1 MPEMVLH
8 ADLTYTSDINPVRHP
23 YPPCRCTCDARAGY
37 YGPCCPPP
45 TLKRPGRSAQQLEAA
60 PTTKEQACAELRALG
75 ARWLAVYGHLPTSTE
90 LERDRPQAIPEFARL
105 TRGRVNGHY
114 QTSEAFWLD
123 IYNHGLCTKLDLTK
137 AQSNYKRKIS
147 ASNRRRAQQGTLTSP
162 KFYQGKIGSR
172 SHVY

>member
-1 MPEMVLH
+1 MPEIALQ
-8 ADLTYTSDINPVRHP
+8 ADLTYSANVNPVVPR

-45 TLKRPGRSAQQLEAA
+45 TLKRPRRSAQQHAAA
-60 PTTKEQACAELRALG
+60 PIAREQARAELRELG

-90 LERDRPQAIPEFARL
+90 LERDRPQAILEFARL

-147 ASNRRRAQQGTLTSP
+147 ASNRRRAQQGTLTP
-162 KFYQGKIGSR
+162 PNFYKGKIGSQ
-172 SHVY
+172 